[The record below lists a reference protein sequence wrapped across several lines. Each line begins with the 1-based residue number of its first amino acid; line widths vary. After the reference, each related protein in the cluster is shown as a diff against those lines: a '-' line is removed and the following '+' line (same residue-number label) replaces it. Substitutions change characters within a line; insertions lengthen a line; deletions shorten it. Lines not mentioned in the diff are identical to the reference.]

1 MERYQAI
8 LENEEY
14 ITHVMNCQELEK
26 DRKFCHHDMSHF
38 LDVARIGMILNL
50 TEGYGIPKDILYAAA
65 LLHDVGRDVQYKDGT
80 PHEVSSAEIAESILL
95 STSYGEEERRDI
107 IEAISSHRNRD
118 IMDEKSLRGLLCRAD
133 KMSRPCFACKAEP
146 ECDRKKQTK
155 NMDLN
160 W

>member
-1 MERYQAI
+1 M
-8 LENEEY
+8 
-14 ITHVMNCQELEK
+14 
-26 DRKFCHHDMSHF
+26 
-38 LDVARIGMILNL
+38 
-50 TEGYGIPKDILYAAA
+50 
-65 LLHDVGRDVQYKDGT
+65 
-80 PHEVSSAEIAESILL
+80 

-146 ECDRKKQTK
+146 ECDWKKQTK